1 MSKKIFLM
9 LGLFITLVFTF
20 SITTSFAED
29 GNGAMNMVN
38 NAANGVRD
46 AVGNTNNSG
55 YTANRTATTRAATT
69 TNGGN
74 TFLGMNS
81 TMWTWLILAA
91 VAVVIIA
98 LVWYYSNQVTNNRH
112 YDDNE

>member
-46 AVGNTNNSG
+46 A
-55 YTANRTATTRAATT
+55 Y
-69 TNGGN
+69 
-74 TFLGMNS
+74 
-81 TMWTWLILAA
+81 
-91 VAVVIIA
+91 
-98 LVWYYSNQVTNNRH
+98 
-112 YDDNE
+112 